1 MEQEFERYKVKV
13 ETLFEQP
20 RFLIL
25 SQEEDIEKR
34 NKTEMTLKIIK
45 AVVVRFIK
53 TILIKK
59 GNIILCTS
67 NKEITDYV
75 RIGLLQYFPVEDSLN
90 REIIEKNIAKLKTLL
105 EEINKYN
112 TYEEAM

>member
-53 TILIKK
+53 TI
-59 GNIILCTS
+59 
-67 NKEITDYV
+67 
-75 RIGLLQYFPVEDSLN
+75 
-90 REIIEKNIAKLKTLL
+90 
-105 EEINKYN
+105 
-112 TYEEAM
+112 